1 MDLGP
6 EKSMLDKCLSDKM
19 RLRRTESFNP
29 VTLRLTR
36 TAGRFKSP
44 QSVTFVQ
51 TGGWDMAE
59 FNAGARRMI
68 RTRQPGGE
76 NLVRG

>member
-1 MDLGP
+1 MY
-6 EKSMLDKCLSDKM
+6 CLVMKLPVEG
-19 RLRRTESFNP
+19 RESFNP

-51 TGGWDMAE
+51 SGGWDMAE
-59 FNAGARRMI
+59 FNAGACRMI